1 MANRKYVELF
11 LQGAEEWNRR
21 AKEASTYGADLTN
34 VNLGY
39 ELVER
44 YGSGN
49 VPSYAGID
57 LRATDLRNASFVL
70 PDGIPMFRPGLDLK
84 GAWFLGARARGAVF
98 FNADLTD
105 AIFTQA
111 DLRDADFSG
120 TVLDNAL
127 FFEADLAGSN
137 LTATRPWRA
146 RLLQGGRSE
155 PVVSLVTT
163 RVESVARM
171 LEVCKTLRSA
181 HEGGPQGVHFYY
193 RGQSSPWKLRP
204 SVMRSALRRAEGEIL
219 RKVMTRRPEDF
230 AGATSAISQWVLA
243 QHHGLKT
250 RLLDVTRNPLVGLY
264 YSCQGE
270 PRSMS
275 PTGVV
280 HVFAVPSPLVK
291 AFDSDAVSVI
301 ANFAKLNNWE
311 QDLLL
316 GKRRL
321 KLDEARFAGVNRG
334 DYRRSIRRLLG
345 LIRQEKPNFE
355 AAVDPRDLFKV
366 FVVEPQQ
373 SFERI
378 RAQAGAFLLSAF
390 HERLERSW
398 VLRWNERIPTYH
410 HYVLEVPATETQA
423 ILADLNLMGVTREA
437 MFPGLD
443 EAARAITE
451 EAHVAARLPSATNRK
466 WHLRYGIDVRGW
478 ID

>member
-1 MANRKYVELF
+1 MANQKYVELF
-11 LQGAEEWNRR
+11 LQGAEQWNRR
-21 AKEASTYGADLTN
+21 AKETSTYGADLTN

-39 ELVER
+39 QLVER

-70 PDGIPMFRPGLDLK
+70 PDRLPMFRPGLDLK
-84 GAWFLGARARGAVF
+84 GAWFLGARARGAIF

-111 DLRDADFSG
+111 DLRDTDFSG

-137 LTATRPWRA
+137 LTATRPWRS
-146 RLLQGGRSE
+146 RLLEGSRSE

-163 RVESVARM
+163 RVESIGKM
-171 LEVCKTLRSA
+171 MEVCQTLRVA
-181 HEGGPQGVHFYY
+181 HDGGPQGVHFYY

-204 SVMRSALRRAEGEIL
+204 SVMRSALRRAEGQML
-219 RKVMTRRPEDF
+219 RKAMTRRPEDF

-250 RLLDVTRNPLVGLY
+250 RLFDVTRNPLVGLY

-270 PRSMS
+270 PS
-275 PTGVV
+275 PTSPNGVI

-291 AFDSDAVSVI
+291 TFDSDAVSVV
-301 ANFAKLNNWE
+301 ANFAKLNAWE

-321 KLDEARFAGVNRG
+321 RLDDSRIGRVNRG
-334 DYRRSIRRLLG
+334 DYGRSMRRLLG
-345 LIRQEKPNFE
+345 LIRQEKPKFE
-355 AAVDPRDLFKV
+355 AVVDPRDLFKV

-378 RAQAGAFLLSAF
+378 RAQSGAFLVSAF
-390 HERLERSW
+390 HERFERSW
-398 VLRWNERIPTYH
+398 VLRWNERISTYH
-410 HYVLEVPATETQA
+410 HYVLEVPATETEA
-423 ILADLNLMGVTREA
+423 ILSDLNLMGVTREA
-437 MFPGLD
+437 MFPSLD
-443 EAARAITE
+443 EAARAITD
-451 EAHVAARLPSATNRK
+451 EANVAARLPSVTNRQ